1 MAEKKGGANFP
12 PPSNSAVLR
21 SEHLEFQ
28 ESGLQSDRNVS
39 RGPRRQLGGT
49 EDFFNEQIKA
59 HLVEGPNHHSE

>member
-1 MAEKKGGANFP
+1 MEEKSGGGGGANFP

-49 EDFFNEQIKA
+49 EDFFNEQSTPSGRSKPP
-59 HLVEGPNHHSE
+59 L